1 MAVEATTK
9 LGLLNCPLTEMLHTV
24 TLVINTGE
32 AGIAEIVH
40 GTAESA
46 EAETTTVNRHTRTDR
61 PRIGSKS
68 DRWSWNCY
76 CECGC
81 SEVTCGALN
90 LHSIGA
96 RRGRRGYYETGTT
109 RSPTD

>member
-9 LGLLNCPLTEMLHTV
+9 LGLLNFLLTEMLHTV

-46 EAETTTVNRHTRTDR
+46 EAKPPPLIVTLVPIGPELGVRVIVGVGTVTVNVVVA
-61 PRIGSKS
+61 KS
-68 DRWSWNCY
+68 P
-76 CECGC
+76 
-81 SEVTCGALN
+81 VV
-90 LHSIGA
+90 
-96 RRGRRGYYETGTT
+96 
-109 RSPTD
+109 P

>member
-9 LGLLNCPLTEMLHTV
+9 LGLLDLLLTEMLHTV

-46 EAETTTVNRHTRTDR
+46 EAKPPPLIVTLVPIGPELGVRVIVGVGTVTVNVVVA
-61 PRIGSKS
+61 KS
-68 DRWSWNCY
+68 P
-76 CECGC
+76 
-81 SEVTCGALN
+81 VV
-90 LHSIGA
+90 
-96 RRGRRGYYETGTT
+96 
-109 RSPTD
+109 P

>member
-40 GTAESA
+40 GTAEST
-46 EAETTTVNRHTRTDR
+46 EAKPPPLIVTLVPIGPEEGKSPIMGVVLVTVNVVVA
-61 PRIGSKS
+61 KS
-68 DRWSWNCY
+68 P
-76 CECGC
+76 
-81 SEVTCGALN
+81 VV
-90 LHSIGA
+90 
-96 RRGRRGYYETGTT
+96 
-109 RSPTD
+109 P

>member
-46 EAETTTVNRHTRTDR
+46 EARNHHR
-61 PRIGSKS
+61 
-68 DRWSWNCY
+68 
-76 CECGC
+76 
-81 SEVTCGALN
+81 
-90 LHSIGA
+90 
-96 RRGRRGYYETGTT
+96 
-109 RSPTD
+109 